1 MIMSLIS
8 KIFGTRSDREI
19 KKLYPLVKEINQ
31 LSAQLKDKSDDELKQ
46 RTNELKK
53 DIIASRKKAEEKAKA
68 DLLPPQPPKKWW
80 NKINPLNK

>member
-19 KKLYPLVKEINQ
+19 KKLYPLVEEINQ
-31 LSAQLKDKSDDELKQ
+31 LSVQLKDKSDDELKQ

-53 DIIASRKKAEEKAKA
+53 DIITSRKEAEEKA
-68 DLLPPQPPKKWW
+68 
-80 NKINPLNK
+80 

>member
-19 KKLYPLVKEINQ
+19 KKLYPLVEEINQ

-46 RTNELKK
+46 RTNE
-53 DIIASRKKAEEKAKA
+53 
-68 DLLPPQPPKKWW
+68 
-80 NKINPLNK
+80 